1 MSNDDPTLFFIR
13 PISLLLMIA
22 TVILIV
28 WPVRDC
34 RKKRK
39 TEERVFNAVAS

>member
-22 TVILIV
+22 TVTLIV
-28 WPVRDC
+28 WLIRDC